1 MTFPLEIHF
10 RDMEPSES
18 VERQVREWA
27 EKLHDADIEKCAVT
41 LSQPHRHSRQGRRF
55 HVRISL
61 ALPGRTIVVSE
72 DPGVGG
78 AHDDAHV
85 TIRDAFLAVRR
96 QLEREAS

>member
-18 VERQVREWA
+18 IERQVRDWA
-27 EKLHDADIEKCAVT
+27 AKLHDADIEKCAVT

-55 HVRISL
+55 HVCISL
-61 ALPGRTIVVSE
+61 AVRGHTIVVSE
-72 DPGVGG
+72 DPGVEG

-85 TIRDAFLAVRR
+85 TIRDAFLAARR
-96 QLEREAS
+96 RLQREAS